1 MDYRHGSHTKFAIH
15 IHVVWITKYRKQ
27 VLRGE
32 IATFVRDSIREEC
45 SKMKVDIIKGYVS
58 KDHVHLLLSIPPQ
71 QTISRLVQKLK
82 GKSSYQAL
90 SRFEYLRKTFWGRH
104 LWARGYFVHSSG
116 HVTDETIKAYLENQ
130 KHDDDDFQI
139 EC

>member
-1 MDYRHGSHTKFAIH
+1 
-15 IHVVWITKYRKQ
+15 
-27 VLRGE
+27 
-32 IATFVRDSIREEC
+32 
-45 SKMKVDIIKGYVS
+45 MKVDIIKGYVS

-90 SRFEYLRKTFWGRH
+90 SRFEHLKKTFWGHH
-104 LWARGYFVHSSG
+104 LWARGYFVQSSG